1 MSATIPQ
8 ELPPNFFTQDSAL
21 GVRNPLWGRIKP
33 RTRITLEHHEDAL
46 RLGARYTIEDLVDF
60 VATARPSISVDIRHV
75 STRLTD
81 AGDFVA
87 KAYGV
92 ERAVVRREFE
102 AAQKLFGVSKRKDLL
117 AAARR
122 RGREK
127 RRGRSGSAREALSE
141 RVATVPTEDVAE
153 DSDEMET
160 VELMRVERA
169 ASILAGL
176 SRRAWE
182 EEISVEECE
191 ERMREREDGFD

>member
-1 MSATIPQ
+1 MPATTPQ
-8 ELPPNFFTQDSAL
+8 ELPPNFFTQDPTL
-21 GVRNPLWGRIKP
+21 GVRNPQWGRIKP
-33 RTRITLEHHEDAL
+33 RTRITLENHEDAL
-46 RLGARYTIEDLVDF
+46 RLGARYTTEDLADL

-102 AAQKLFGVSKRKDLL
+102 AAQEYFGVRKRKDLL
-117 AAARR
+117 AATRR
-122 RGREK
+122 RE
-127 RRGRSGSAREALSE
+127 RRKCSVSSGEVSSGCVDAVHVEEAAQE
-141 RVATVPTEDVAE
+141 
-153 DSDEMET
+153 SDEMEI
-160 VELMRVERA
+160 VELRSVEEA

-182 EEISVEECE
+182 EEISVEECDAGLE
-191 ERMREREDGFD
+191 ER